1 MTQTKRMP
9 RSISTYLFQQSLLG
23 VHVLDQVQCAGFGQ
37 VEIYCAGAHFDY
49 TNASQV
55 RDVAEWF
62 ADSPVVLHSL
72 HAPLYRG
79 VEGNSPHA
87 VLSIAFV
94 EKQRRL
100 DSMDEI
106 KRALEVAERVPFR
119 YLVTHLGVAGDE
131 FDLRKFDAALTS
143 LEHLRLF
150 ARQRGVEI
158 VIENTLND
166 LATPRRLRE
175 FMDHTHMRDLK
186 VCFDSGHAHLDGGV
200 DEALDLLQGCIATTH
215 LHDNSGMK
223 DEHLAPGDGKIA
235 WNSLVPA
242 LRRQSEEIP
251 LLIEPRGSD
260 SKPVTLEQA
269 ASAAAKLEALWEGAP
284 E

>member
-1 MTQTKRMP
+1 MTASMARA
-9 RSISTYLFQQSLLG
+9 ISTYLFHHALLG
-23 VHVLDQVQCAGFGQ
+23 VHVLDQVQRAGFGL
-37 VEIYCAGAHFDY
+37 VEIYCAGSHFDY
-49 TNASQV
+49 TNSSQV

-79 VEGNSPHA
+79 TEGNSPHSI
-87 VLSIAFV
+87 LSIAFL
-94 EKQRRL
+94 EKQRRQ

-119 YLVTHLGVAGDE
+119 YLVAHLGIAGDE
-131 FDLRKFDAALTS
+131 FDLRKFDAAFTS

-158 VIENTLND
+158 LIENTLND

-200 DEALDLLQGCIATTH
+200 DEALELLHGRIASTH
-215 LHDNSGMK
+215 LHDNSGAK

-235 WNSLVPA
+235 WDKLVA
-242 LRRQSEEIP
+242 TLRQSGEIP
-251 LLIEPRGSD
+251 LLLEARGSD
-260 SKPVTLEQA
+260 AKPVTLEQA
-269 ASAAAKLEALWEGAP
+269 ASAAAKLESLWEGTRP
-284 E
+284 